1 MSSFSPLSSS
11 FPCLLSLP
19 LFLPSVPIRGADII
33 ATVALQVFPGRPVTY
48 MWHGHGLRLHI
59 PADALKPRESP
70 LTMIIQASLSGHFQL
85 PDDTELVSGI
95 YWVSFP
101 QEFYQPATIE
111 VQHCAYLEHPDQLSS
126 LFFITASCNQETLPY
141 QFKELPGGVFSP
153 DSSYGTIQLSHFS
166 GVGVVRKKG
175 KGKGKGRGKK
185 EEEAEEKRYSA
196 HTYYIPQA
204 ATTWLMHFT
213 IVCDLELCL
222 KVCFNFR
229 LVCLFWH

>member
-1 MSSFSPLSSS
+1 MT
-11 FPCLLSLP
+11 
-19 LFLPSVPIRGADII
+19 IRGADII

-48 MWHGHGLRLHI
+48 AWHGHGLRLHI
-59 PADALKPRESP
+59 PADALKLRASP

-95 YWVSFP
+95 YWVSCQ
-101 QEFYQPATIE
+101 QEFFLPATIE

-126 LFFITASCNQETLPY
+126 LFFITARCNQKTLPY
-141 QFKELPGGVFSP
+141 QFKELPGGVFST

-166 GVGVVRKKG
+166 GVGVGRKKRKV
-175 KGKGKGRGKK
+175 KGTGRGKK
-185 EEEAEEKRYSA
+185 GEEGEEKCYSA

-222 KVCFNFR
+222 KVCTLL
-229 LVCLFWH
+229 LVC

>member
-48 MWHGHGLRLHI
+48 AWHGHGLRLHI
-59 PADALKPRESP
+59 PADALKPRASP

-101 QEFYQPATIE
+101 QEFLKPATIE

-126 LFFITASCNQETLPY
+126 LFFITARCNQKTLPY
-141 QFKELPGGVFSP
+141 QFQPLPSGVFST
-153 DSSYGTIQLSHFS
+153 DSSYGTIELSHFS

-185 EEEAEEKRYSA
+185 GEEGEEKRYSA
-196 HTYYIPQA
+196 HTYYISQA

-222 KVCFNFR
+222 KVCI
-229 LVCLFWH
+229 LLYIVC